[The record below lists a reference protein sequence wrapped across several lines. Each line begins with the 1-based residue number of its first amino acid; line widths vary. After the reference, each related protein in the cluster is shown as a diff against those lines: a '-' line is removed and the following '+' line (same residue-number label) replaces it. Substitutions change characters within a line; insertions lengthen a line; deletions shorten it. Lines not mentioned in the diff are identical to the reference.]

1 MFYVDLQM
9 SLKDACHLL
18 YCTVL
23 YRTCPWS
30 VKYAVSSIQVP
41 QQTYICFRFVGR
53 AAWQCAVRLP
63 ERREENES
71 NWLMFSPLGDSVEF
85 QGLERVVRRLCRL
98 RAESGK
104 EG

>member
-1 MFYVDLQM
+1 M

-18 YCTVL
+18 YCSVL
-23 YRTCPWS
+23 YSTCPWS

-41 QQTYICFRFVGR
+41 QQTYICFSVVGR

-71 NWLMFSPLGDSVEF
+71 HWLMFSPLGDKCGVPGFGEGCETFVS
-85 QGLERVVRRLCRL
+85 
-98 RAESGK
+98 ASG
-104 EG
+104 